1 MAACEVCGTKAGM
14 GKKICDRCDSARR
27 EQERKER
34 HLQETAAAN
43 ERAER
48 KRQEQEAR
56 QNRYEAFLQSRFD
69 EIEALLTQGITPYL
83 YEIIVISTQST
94 MNGQRLGEPPEL
106 AQLRQYGWAGW
117 EVVGTVPSTY
127 GEAFKNVSY
136 GASSGETWGAGIGGI
151 VVGAYLLMR
160 LPITRGLFEERRE
173 YLTGLVANEF
183 PG

>member
-14 GKKICDRCDSARR
+14 GKKICERCDSAQR
-27 EQERKER
+27 EQAKKER

-43 ERAER
+43 ERAEQIR
-48 KRQEQEAR
+48 IKEEAR
-56 QNRYEAFLQSRFD
+56 KKRYEDFIASRFA
-69 EIEALLTQGITPYL
+69 EIEALLSQGITPFIYDT
-83 YEIIVISTQST
+83 IVISTQST
-94 MNGQRLGEPPEL
+94 MNGQRLGEAPDL

-117 EVVGTVPSTY
+117 EIVGTVPSTH
-127 GEAFKNVSY
+127 GEALKNVSY

-160 LPITRGLFEERRE
+160 LPITRGLYEERRPQ
-173 YLTGLVANEF
+173 LVELLDKEF